1 MEVQSEIVDF
11 LESLAAVAK
20 GVQLKITWLLV
31 AGLLAGAGL
40 AWQVYSVDSA
50 LWWNITKCTLILL
63 PALVW
68 SFIWFVV
75 GQLREAPNLA
85 VSLASQDDGLLAN
98 IQNSNFNQKV
108 GVRSLFSSL
117 RAFRREEGLE
127 VVVDTIGS
135 VTLLANPFFV
145 LLAFVMMVLM
155 ILLIIISPLVLLL

>member
-20 GVQLKITWLLV
+20 GVQRKITWLLV